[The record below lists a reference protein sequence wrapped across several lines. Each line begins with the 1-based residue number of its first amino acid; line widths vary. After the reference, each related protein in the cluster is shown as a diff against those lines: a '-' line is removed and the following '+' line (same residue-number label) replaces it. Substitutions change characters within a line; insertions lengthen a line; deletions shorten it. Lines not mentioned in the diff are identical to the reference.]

1 MKQTVTQK
9 TNDLDDV
16 FKSLKNNH
24 TDLFISIIN
33 DSFGM
38 HYTKEDKAVLL
49 PTEGYILTGKEP
61 PEIEKRFS
69 DFL

>member
-38 HYTKEDKAVLL
+38 HYTKKR
-49 PTEGYILTGKEP
+49 I
-61 PEIEKRFS
+61 KRFYCRQKAIS
-69 DFL
+69 